1 VGGKLE
7 GMLETSARLLRLL
20 SLLQTPRD
28 WAGADL
34 AQRLE
39 VDVRTVRRD
48 IRKLRDLGY
57 PVHATPGAAGY
68 RLGAGT
74 KLPPLLLDDEEAVA
88 VAIGLRTA
96 ASGTV
101 TGIEDTSLRALAK
114 LEQVLPSRVRHRVNL
129 LHSVTVTVPA
139 TGPTVDPAV
148 LTAVAAACREHQRL
162 RFDYQRHDG
171 TTSVRDTEP
180 HRLVHTGR
188 RWYLIGWDT
197 DRRDWRTY
205 RVDRIR
211 PRIPAG
217 PRFTP
222 RQAPDVNLAD
232 YLTRGVSTAP
242 YRYQA
247 QITLHAPAETAAERI
262 PPTVGVIEA
271 VDPHTC
277 LLHTGSNSLDELAIY
292 VAMFGF
298 RFQIHGPPELIAHIR
313 DLASRLTDASAE
325 SRSSVASGFRT
336 VSAWYDREPSTSAL
350 DSPRWTRTDAPSA
363 GMVTARSARPRR

>member
-1 VGGKLE
+1 
-7 GMLETSARLLRLL
+7 
-20 SLLQTPRD
+20 
-28 WAGADL
+28 
-34 AQRLE
+34 
-39 VDVRTVRRD
+39 
-48 IRKLRDLGY
+48 
-57 PVHATPGAAGY
+57 
-68 RLGAGT
+68 
-74 KLPPLLLDDEEAVA
+74 
-88 VAIGLRTA
+88 
-96 ASGTV
+96 
-101 TGIEDTSLRALAK
+101 
-114 LEQVLPSRVRHRVNL
+114 L

-148 LTAVAAACREHQRL
+148 LTAVAAACREHRRL

-197 DRRDWRTY
+197 DRHDWRTY
-205 RVDRIR
+205 RVDRIH

-217 PRFTP
+217 PKFTP
-222 RQAPDVNLAD
+222 RQASDVDLAD

-262 PPTVGVIEA
+262 APTVGVIEA

-292 VAMFGF
+292 VALFGF
-298 RFQIHGPPELIAHIR
+298 RFQIHGPPELIAHIQ
-313 DLASRLTDASAE
+313 DLTTRLTDAV
-325 SRSSVASGFRT
+325 R
-336 VSAWYDREPSTSAL
+336 
-350 DSPRWTRTDAPSA
+350 
-363 GMVTARSARPRR
+363 

>member
-1 VGGKLE
+1 
-7 GMLETSARLLRLL
+7 MLETSARLLRLL
-20 SLLQTPRD
+20 SLLQTSRE
-28 WAGADL
+28 WAGVEL

-48 IRKLRDLGY
+48 IQKLRELGY
-57 PVHATPGAAGY
+57 PVHAIPGAAGY

-101 TGIEDTSLRALAK
+101 TGIEETSLRALAK

-139 TGPTVDPAV
+139 AGPTVDPDV
-148 LTAVAAACREHQRL
+148 LTLVAAACREHERL
-162 RFDYQRHDG
+162 RFDYQSHDG
-171 TTSVRDTEP
+171 TDSIRDTEP

-188 RWYLIGWDT
+188 RWYLLGWDT

-211 PRIPAG
+211 LRIPAG
-217 PRFTP
+217 PRFAP
-222 RQAPDVNLAD
+222 RQAPDVDLAA
-232 YLTRGVSTAP
+232 YLARGVSTAP

-247 QITLHAPAETAAERI
+247 QITLYTPAETAAERI
-262 PPTVGVIEA
+262 PATVGVIEA

-277 LLHTGSNSLDELAIY
+277 LLHTGSNSLDEIAVY
-292 VAMFGF
+292 VALSGF
-298 RFQIHGPPELIAHIR
+298 RFQVHEPPELITHIR
-313 DLASRLTDASAE
+313 DLATRLTDAV
-325 SRSSVASGFRT
+325 R
-336 VSAWYDREPSTSAL
+336 
-350 DSPRWTRTDAPSA
+350 
-363 GMVTARSARPRR
+363 